1 MKCNNHIIL
10 AILLASACLLLHS
23 DAFVAPTTSR
33 RSTIAK
39 SSTSLGGTIRF
50 VGKASSSVS
59 GDETYKG
66 EDDDENDKSLL
77 KFLSSD
83 ASNKVLMGT
92 ENICRL
98 TSTADGEETW
108 ECTQTSVAWFG
119 MTLVP
124 IFVNKI
130 ERGSAEKGEI
140 TTTIVEAR
148 TEVEGGGIGNALAK
162 AMKRSVF
169 EGRTIYSFKES
180 GSTYDIDGDLELN
193 LTIKLPS
200 LLPLPPGFN
209 TIGSKIVERTCRERL
224 KVNIRELRDAYIEWA
239 EQ

>member
-1 MKCNNHIIL
+1 MNCNNHIL
-10 AILLASACLLLHS
+10 ATSLASAYLLLHS
-23 DAFVAPTTSR
+23 DAFVVPTSR
-33 RSTIAK
+33 RSTLAK
-39 SSTSLGGTIRF
+39 TSTSLGGTIRF
-50 VGKASSSVS
+50 VGKASSSDS
-59 GDETYKG
+59 GDEILYKD
-66 EDDDENDKSLL
+66 DDDETDQSLL

-130 ERGSAEKGEI
+130 ERGLAEKGKI

-148 TEVEGGGIGNALAK
+148 TEVERGGIGNALAK

>member
-1 MKCNNHIIL
+1 MKCNNHIFTS
-10 AILLASACLLLHS
+10 LASACLLLHS
-23 DAFVAPTTSR
+23 DAFVVAPTTSR
-33 RSTIAK
+33 RSTLAK

-59 GDETYKG
+59 GDEILYKG
-66 EDDDENDKSLL
+66 DDENDKSLL

-224 KVNIRELRDAYIEWA
+224 KVNIKELRDAYIEWA

>member
-1 MKCNNHIIL
+1 MKCNNNIVL
-10 AILLASACLLLHS
+10 ATLSASACLLVHS

-33 RSTIAK
+33 RSILAK

-50 VGKASSSVS
+50 VGKATSSIS
-59 GDETYKG
+59 GDEILYK
-66 EDDDENDKSLL
+66 DDENDKSLL

-130 ERGSAEKGEI
+130 ERGLAEKGEI

>member
-1 MKCNNHIIL
+1 MKCNNHIL
-10 AILLASACLLLHS
+10 ATSLASAYLLLHS
-23 DAFVAPTTSR
+23 DAFAAPTTSR

-59 GDETYKG
+59 GDEIPYKDN
-66 EDDDENDKSLL
+66 ENDENDKSLL

-130 ERGSAEKGEI
+130 ERGLAEKGEI

-169 EGRTIYSFKES
+169 EGRTIYTFKES

>member
-1 MKCNNHIIL
+1 MKCNNHIL
-10 AILLASACLLLHS
+10 ATSLASACLLLHS
-23 DAFVAPTTSR
+23 DAFVAPTSK
-33 RSTIAK
+33 RSTLAK

-50 VGKASSSVS
+50 VGKASSSIS
-59 GDETYKG
+59 GDDILYK
-66 EDDDENDKSLL
+66 DDGDENDKSLL

-224 KVNIRELRDAYIEWA
+224 KINIRDLRDAYIEWA